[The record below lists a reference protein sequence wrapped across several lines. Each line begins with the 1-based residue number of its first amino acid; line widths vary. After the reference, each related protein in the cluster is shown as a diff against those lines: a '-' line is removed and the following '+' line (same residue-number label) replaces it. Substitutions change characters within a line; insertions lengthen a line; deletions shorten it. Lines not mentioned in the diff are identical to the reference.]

1 VVRIGLGISA
11 DALAGEPARRTVAK
25 AERVGGKQDPVREG
39 LLALVIGMKA
49 ITPPQHAASLT
60 PDKVLVS
67 VRRDMRWWIFDVLER
82 VRRSGG
88 E

>member
-1 VVRIGLGISA
+1 MPSQGSQPAAQSPKPSV
-11 DALAGEPARRTVAK
+11 LAASKTRC
-25 AERVGGKQDPVREG
+25 EG